1 VSLPRLQVTA
11 GAEANGR
18 DRPIAARRLL

>member
-1 VSLPRLQVTA
+1 LPRLQVTA